1 MNHADVQSFE
11 RFRAPIL
18 GELEELERAFRATL
32 RSDIPIIQEI
42 CAAIAR
48 APGKRIRPGIV
59 LLASRC
65 AGGEPDA
72 AGTAGLAVE
81 LIHTATLLHDDI
93 IDGHMVRRGRPTV
106 YARWGATAATIMGDF
121 LYSRAFTCL
130 GEAGLEEI
138 MAVLARVTNEMSIG
152 EMIQLQHRRDIGI
165 AEQGYMELIHRKTAA
180 LFSAAAECGA
190 LTGPRAKRHR
200 EGLAGYGENV
210 GLAFQITDDLI
221 DYLAPDRS
229 VGKPV
234 ASDLAEGRITLPFI
248 VAYRDAPAERRRRV
262 EELFR
267 GGLYPERDWEEVV
280 GFVREFG
287 GIDYSLRRADEL
299 GRLAKDALDGIGSCP
314 ERDALCVAA
323 DYIVDR
329 VRHYAG

>member
-1 MNHADVQSFE
+1 MNHADAHSFE
-11 RFRAPIL
+11 RFRDPIL
-18 GELEELERAFRATL
+18 GELEALERSFRSTL
-32 RSDIPIIQEI
+32 RSEIPIIQEI
-42 CAAIAR
+42 CAAIAQ

-59 LLASRC
+59 LLASRS
-65 AGGEPDA
+65 AGGEPGA

-138 MAVLARVTNEMSIG
+138 MGVLARVTNEMSVG
-152 EMIQLQHRRDIGI
+152 EMIQLQHRRDLNID
-165 AEQGYMELIHRKTAA
+165 EDGYMELIHRKTAA

-190 LTGPRAKRHR
+190 LTGGSSRKHR
-200 EGLAGYGENV
+200 EGLASFGENV

-248 VAYRDAPAERRRRV
+248 VAYRGAPAERRRRV

-287 GIDYSLRRADEL
+287 GIDRSLRRADEL
-299 GRLAKDALDGIGSCP
+299 ARGAKDSLSGIEPSR
-314 ERDALCVAA
+314 ERDALCSAA